1 MLKILFL
8 TTAHQYDDDRILH
21 HQAKELISQGH
32 KVKICSLSSNY
43 LGEIEGVEIE
53 SQAILN
59 ESATGKLEYL
69 RKLCARFNPDRIIC
83 SEPLAVI
90 AAWLA
95 TRKSKAI
102 TVYDVTEWYPST
114 RMVATY
120 PTLLKPFHALR
131 FFLIQLFAGAVSDR
145 YIFGE
150 PSKKFPLS
158 YIFPFK
164 KKILLP
170 YYPMK
175 RYITEKI
182 NVLRRD
188 SITLAYTGTF
198 SKEKGI
204 EHFFNAASELR
215 TRRSSLKLNI
225 LLVGSAKGKEGEA
238 YFDFILKKYHWENIQ
253 ILPPVRLESFTESL
267 TEADV
272 CFDLRPITF
281 ENDHCLPIKIFY
293 YAAAG
298 KPVIYSNL
306 KATRNAVDVGKFGW
320 LVNPEDS
327 AAIASHIESYLDSP
341 NIYRKHALNA
351 RAAFQTKYNWD
362 QIKASFTEFIVDSK
376 N

>member
-69 RKLCARFNPDRIIC
+69 RKICARFNPDRIIC

-120 PTLLKPFHALR
+120 PTLLKPFYALR

-182 NVLRRD
+182 KNLNKNKELSVLTFRIIRAD
-188 SITLAYTGTF
+188 KQLRWMKFKIYPIVEDGNIVYVGRNDFQVKIRGMRIELGEIENAICSIDGISQSVVDVRKNNEGRQLICAFYTGAEVEA
-198 SKEKGI
+198 KNIRRK
-204 EHFFNAASELR
+204 R
-215 TRRSSLKLNI
+215 TISL
-225 LLVGSAKGKEGEA
+225 
-238 YFDFILKKYHWENIQ
+238 F
-253 ILPPVRLESFTESL
+253 
-267 TEADV
+267 
-272 CFDLRPITF
+272 
-281 ENDHCLPIKIFY
+281 
-293 YAAAG
+293 
-298 KPVIYSNL
+298 
-306 KATRNAVDVGKFGW
+306 
-320 LVNPEDS
+320 
-327 AAIASHIESYLDSP
+327 
-341 NIYRKHALNA
+341 
-351 RAAFQTKYNWD
+351 
-362 QIKASFTEFIVDSK
+362 
-376 N
+376 